1 MSKVPRYIA
10 IKYMCV
16 ILCMS
21 TLSRQKI
28 KGNNDLNVMYVDTVK
43 TKRKYTKLDYICLF
57 IYYVNT
63 FDTMFTEY
71 TRFNGTYVDT
81 VDMIKLQCKS

>member
-1 MSKVPRYIA
+1 MLKVLRYIA
-10 IKYMCV
+10 IKYMCE

-21 TLSRQKI
+21 TLLRQKM
-28 KGNNDLNVMYVDTVK
+28 KGNNDLNAMYVDTVEM
-43 TKRKYTKLDYICLF
+43 KRKYTKLDYICLF

-63 FDTMFTEY
+63 VDTTFTDY

-81 VDMIKLQCKS
+81 VDTIELQCKS

>member
-1 MSKVPRYIA
+1 
-10 IKYMCV
+10 MCE

-28 KGNNDLNVMYVDTVK
+28 KGNNDLNAMYFNTVK
-43 TKRKYTKLDYICLF
+43 MKRKYTKLDYICLF

-63 FDTMFTEY
+63 VNTMFTEY
-71 TRFNGTYVDT
+71 TTFNGTYVNT